1 MAEVAVEIAAHSR
14 FDVAQGGLR
23 LGITQFLHR
32 VSRLMALAGR
42 AVSMRTA
49 ARFAVVGTI
58 GICANYAVSHALIAL
73 GSSALAAQVSSLL
86 GAMIVSYAL
95 NAKWT
100 FSDYSARSPEAEWH
114 IFGRFIAITLMAF
127 FLYAGIQQLAS
138 EVWKWPQAAVEFLGI
153 STGALVAYL
162 GSAFYV
168 FPLIGQRMSRRI
180 RWRIAAVG
188 VTIYAILL
196 RLVFMRTMNLIPE
209 EAYYWN
215 YAQHLDFGYLDH
227 PPMVAWLIWIS
238 THILGGSEFALR
250 TGALLTW
257 LVTVAFCF
265 QLTRNLYGKTAAF
278 VSALLLS
285 SLPYYVIS
293 GFLIMPDAPL
303 MAAWAGVLFFLERV
317 FFGGSRRAW
326 IGVGICMGL
335 GLISKYSIALLG
347 PAILLFMLLD
357 PRSRDWFRRP
367 WPYAGAVLALVIFSP
382 VIVWNA
388 DHGWVSF
395 LFQSARRVE
404 EPVRFS
410 LHLLLL
416 SIIAIL
422 TPVGVLSA
430 AQILFP
436 EKTSSIRRLF
446 ATGDRRWLF
455 AAIFTA
461 IPLSVF
467 IAFSLLHDVKLNWTG
482 PIWLAVLPAVAALIA
497 TAKGHDSATGR
508 FNLRQAW
515 SITIVSSLVI
525 LGGAFYFIVVG
536 LPNHPLK
543 SSLQL
548 RDLPISWKD
557 LGEQA
562 LEIEKRV
569 RDQFDEDPLLVGMDR
584 YFMASELAYYD
595 GDHDGANETAGRGLF
610 GAEGLMYNYWF
621 PAAKQNGRDMI
632 LFGFERHQLDS
643 ANLASHFEDLGPIE
657 IEKLRK
663 GGVEVGSF
671 YYRIGHNFRAQPAA
685 SAKFPD

>member
-1 MAEVAVEIAAHSR
+1 MAEVTVEIAARSR
-14 FDVAQGGLR
+14 FDVAHGASK
-23 LGITQFLHR
+23 LGIRSLL
-32 VSRLMALAGR
+32 SRGQRLAAMAGGAI
-42 AVSMRTA
+42 SMRTA
-49 ARFAVVGTI
+49 TRFAAVVAI
-58 GICANYAVSHALIAL
+58 GVCANTAVSHALIAL
-73 GSSALAAQVSSLL
+73 GSDALAAQISSLL

-95 NAKWT
+95 NSRWT
-100 FSDYSARSPEAEWH
+100 FSDYSARSLETEWH
-114 IFGRFIAITLMAF
+114 IFGRFFAISLMAV
-127 FLYAGIQQLAS
+127 FLYAGIHQLAS
-138 EVWKWPQAAVEFLGI
+138 DVWKWPQAAAEFLGI
-153 STGALVAYL
+153 SAGALVGYV

-168 FPLIGQRMSRRI
+168 FPLIGQRTSSSIRR
-180 RWRIAAVG
+180 RLAAVG
-188 VTIYAILL
+188 VALYAILL
-196 RLVFMRTMNLIPE
+196 RLVFMRTVNLIPE

-227 PPMVAWLIWIS
+227 PPMVAWLIWLS

-250 TGALLTW
+250 AGALLMW
-257 LVTVAFCF
+257 CFTVAFCF

-285 SLPYYVIS
+285 SLPYYVVS

-317 FFGGSRRAW
+317 FFGGNRRAW

-335 GLISKYSIALLG
+335 GLISKYSIVLLG

-367 WPYAGAVLALVIFSP
+367 WPYAGAVLALAIFSP

-388 DHGWVSF
+388 EHGWVSF

-404 EPVRFS
+404 EPFRFS

-416 SIIAIL
+416 SIVAIL
-422 TPVGVLSA
+422 TPVGVISA
-430 AQILFP
+430 AQVLLP
-436 EKTSSIRRLF
+436 EGTSSLRRLF
-446 ATGDRRWLF
+446 TTGDRRWLF

-461 IPLSVF
+461 TPLSVF
-467 IAFSLLHDVKLNWTG
+467 IAFSLFHDVKLNWTG
-482 PIWLAVLPAVAALIA
+482 PIWLAVLPAMAALIS
-497 TAKGHDSATGR
+497 TAKRHNGATGR

-515 SITIVSSLVI
+515 SITIVTSL
-525 LGGAFYFIVVG
+525 LLCGGAFYFIVIG
-536 LPNHPLK
+536 LPGHPLK

-548 RDLPISWKD
+548 RDLPISWRD

-562 LEIEKRV
+562 FEIEKQV

-610 GAEGLMYNYWF
+610 GSEGLMYNYWF
-621 PAAKQNGRDMI
+621 PADKQNGRDMI

-643 ANLASHFEDLGPIE
+643 ANLASHFEDLGPINTAT
-657 IEKLRK
+657 INKS
-663 GGVEVGSF
+663 GVEVGAF
-671 YYRIGHNFRAQPAA
+671 YYRLGQNYRALPTQ
-685 SAKFPD
+685 